1 MKILAIGEILYEFF
15 PRPLH
20 GALDRVGDFGGT
32 AGGAP
37 LTYACVASRLG
48 AAVELA
54 AVVGD
59 DPFSESLLHALRR
72 EGVGLGGVRQAEGA
86 QIGLVFHDNSGDDTR
101 LVFYRRGAAGTL
113 LNPADVSAESVA
125 AADLVYF
132 PGVALQVSRTAR
144 LACLKAAEGARAGG
158 ALLAVDPNI
167 RRLEDG
173 GQALDLLRQVVGQ
186 ADLVTP
192 NAAEARLLTGQGD
205 PQAAAHALRRMGAD
219 TVAVTLERG
228 GCWLLH
234 GDEEV
239 YAPAFR
245 GETVEPTGAGDA
257 FCAALSCALLKGMPA
272 AEMAALAN
280 AAGAVAVGAV
290 GHTGEALPTPAALER
305 MMGRPPYPRPDG
317 EGG

>member
-15 PRPLH
+15 PRPLR
-20 GALDRVGDFGGT
+20 GALNRVDDFGGT

-37 LTYACVASRLG
+37 LTFACVASRLG

-54 AVVGD
+54 AVVGN
-59 DPFSESLLHALRR
+59 DPFSESLLHSLRR
-72 EGVGLGGVRQAEGA
+72 EGIGLEGVRQVEGA
-86 QIGLVFHDNSGDDTR
+86 QVGLVFHDNSGDETR

-113 LNPADVSAESVA
+113 LNPADVSAKAVA

-132 PGVALQVSRTAR
+132 PGVALQVSSTACQ
-144 LACLKAAEGARAGG
+144 ACLKAAEEARAGG
-158 ALLAVDPNI
+158 TLLACDPNI

-192 NAAEARLLTGQGD
+192 NAAEARLLTGEAD
-205 PQAAAHALRRMGAD
+205 PLAAAHALRRMGAA

-234 GDEEV
+234 GEEEV

-257 FCAALSCALLKGMPA
+257 FCAALSWALLEGMPA
-272 AEMAALAN
+272 ATMAAFAN
-280 AAGAVAVGAV
+280 AAGAIAVGAV
-290 GHTGEALPTPAALER
+290 GHIGEALPTPAALER
-305 MMGRPPYPRPDG
+305 MMARPSYPPPER